1 MARDQAYSFTYESPV
16 TGEDQQGQSPTL
28 TSSFS
33 SFLVNDNTPLS
44 ASEGPR
50 IAVEKG
56 DFLFDARVTDLKL
69 DAIHGEVFL
78 GKFPALS
85 DTLVPVNRGIG
96 ERMQKIEIPQEG
108 FNGSI
113 LSSIHGRRNHTIG
126 PGELDQLN
134 VMVSES
140 VIRWAACSHI
150 PTAPSL
156 RLSLVC

>member
-1 MARDQAYSFTYESPV
+1 MFPDSTSISLCVVYLSMNYYYSK
-16 TGEDQQGQSPTL
+16 L
-28 TSSFS
+28 
-33 SFLVNDNTPLS
+33 SFL
-44 ASEGPR
+44 AG
-50 IAVEKG
+50 A
-56 DFLFDARVTDLKL
+56 
-69 DAIHGEVFL
+69 EVFS
-78 GKFPALS
+78 GKLPALS

-150 PTAPSL
+150 PTAHHL
-156 RLSLVC
+156 DYHLCARA